1 MCSSD
6 LQVPVGGVVREMRPV
21 RLRMLFGVE
30 QDGAGRRIP
39 PAVRARHDAT
49 LDIGELEI
57 TPP

>member
-1 MCSSD
+1 MA
-6 LQVPVGGVVREMRPV
+6 LRVEREMRPV